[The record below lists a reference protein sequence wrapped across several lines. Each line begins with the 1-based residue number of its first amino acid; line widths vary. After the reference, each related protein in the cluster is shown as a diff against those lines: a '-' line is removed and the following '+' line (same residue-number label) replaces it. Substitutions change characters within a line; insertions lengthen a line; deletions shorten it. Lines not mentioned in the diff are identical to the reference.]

1 MADRNFDVF
10 DRSVDVHIS
19 SLRKKLRDD
28 PKEPKFIV
36 TVRSGLYDAQTWNG
50 IPGMRAR
57 ASLSAKILILAFLNF
72 FPLLAAL
79 AIFAKAEFRLNLGS
93 VVFAPVQDRILSVS
107 RLIALDLPEHQPD
120 AWTGVLA
127 RYASIYPAQFF
138 LFNNS
143 GERMAGKATSLPS
156 PLADWIKEDHGP
168 FDDAASGHAKAQ
180 AARSKEGPHGPF
192 YLIRTRNPT
201 MYWAGARIPVRNS
214 SLRHP
219 LHGTLV
225 WMFPSLWSN
234 PFFFDFKPYAG
245 LILAVVLLSVACWLP
260 FIRGLTRSIRQL
272 ARATGE
278 IAEGR
283 FDIEIP
289 NRRGDELGKLSES
302 IHRMAGRLASF
313 VHGQK
318 RFLGDIAHELCSPI
332 ARIQLAIGILE
343 QRAAPKQQEYIS
355 DLQEEVQHMAGL
367 VNELLAFSKS
377 QMNAAGKGLE
387 RVNVYETVKR
397 VLQREMPEAS
407 MGLRSSKADEDAR
420 LAAPNRDRQGADAFA
435 GVLNRADSLP
445 AILNRASIEV
455 DIDERLEV
463 RAYPDYLFRSLSNLV
478 RNALR
483 YAGDAGPITI
493 SATDDGNNVW
503 IRIGDHGPGLP
514 EGELDEVFKPFYRPE
529 SVRQRETGGA
539 GLGLAMVGSCI
550 EACGGAVQC
559 RNRSPSGLEV
569 EIRLMAADV

>member
-1 MADRNFDVF
+1 
-10 DRSVDVHIS
+10 
-19 SLRKKLRDD
+19 
-28 PKEPKFIV
+28 
-36 TVRSGLYDAQTWNG
+36 
-50 IPGMRAR
+50 MRER

-72 FPLLAAL
+72 FLLLAAL
-79 AIFAKAEFRLNLGS
+79 AIFAKAEFRINLGS

-107 RLIALDLPEHQPD
+107 RLIALDLPEHRPD

-143 GERMAGKATSLPS
+143 GERMAGESTSLPPS
-156 PLADWIKEDHGP
+156 LANWIKEDHGP

-180 AARSKEGPHGPF
+180 TARSKEGPHGPF

-225 WMFPSLWSN
+225 WMFPSLWTN

-272 ARATGE
+272 TRATGE

-289 NRRGDELGKLSES
+289 SRRRDELGKLSES
-302 IHRMAGRLASF
+302 IHRMAGRLAGF

-377 QMNAAGKGLE
+377 QMNASGKDLE
-387 RVNVYETVKR
+387 RVNVSEMVKR
-397 VLQREMPEAS
+397 VLQREMPEGAP
-407 MGLRSSKADEDAR
+407 MGLRSTNADEDS
-420 LAAPNRDRQGADAFA
+420 LSPAPNRDREGADF
-435 GVLNRADSLP
+435 LP
-445 AILNRASIEV
+445 AILNRTSIEIN
-455 DIDERLEV
+455 IDKRLEV
-463 RAYPDYLFRSLSNLV
+463 KAYPDYLFRSLSNLV

-483 YAGDAGPITI
+483 YAADAGPITI
-493 SATDDGNNVW
+493 SATDDGNSVW
-503 IRIGDHGPGLP
+503 IRIADQGPGLP

-529 SVRQRETGGA
+529 FVRQRETGGA
-539 GLGLAMVGSCI
+539 GLGLAIVRSCI

-559 RNRSPSGLEV
+559 RNRSPKGLEV
-569 EIRLMAADV
+569 EIRLVAAEG